1 MTASNSSP
9 NSKPMRAHLLPSPWK
24 LLFALPLLITSSPL
38 HAQDA
43 PNVDTAAIIQSL
55 RQLHDQTVLK
65 NKSEKQKLIQ
75 EINAAATSGESAV
88 ATWEKAVMA
97 TQFNGIN
104 KEVTAFRAWR
114 DGEGE
119 SLKEPEAK
127 NAARLYFLWLGL
139 SLQRASGVPIK
150 DLLPSILN
158 YTKDLANDIVAI
170 DALEESLRRD
180 KEHPENKRLTPRKAN
195 DHEVKRMHHSILEK
209 PLSGSVVVQ
218 WLKLGE
224 LLTLEK
230 WEDIPGNFEGIYEK
244 IVQPELIAQ
253 RDPRITDYWDF
264 RIKRETEEAAHS
276 KLEFDR
282 DKFNTQRLPSL
293 LWKRATDLAN
303 IGYKNRATTEMFAI
317 VRKYPSHPN
326 ATEWMTK
333 LESLLLPPPPSLAT
347 PTTSANSSG
356 TR

>member
-9 NSKPMRAHLLPSPWK
+9 NSKLMHTHLHSSPWK
-24 LLFALPLLITSSPL
+24 LLFTLLLITASPL

-43 PNVDTAAIIQSL
+43 PNVDAAAIIQSL

-65 NKSEKQKLIQ
+65 NKSDKQKLLQ
-75 EINAAATSGESAV
+75 DINAAATNGESAV

-139 SLQRASGVPIK
+139 TLQRSSGVSVK
-150 DLLPSILN
+150 NLLPSILN
-158 YTKDLANDIVAI
+158 YTKDLANDILAI

-180 KEHPENKRLTPRKAN
+180 KEHPENKRPSPRKSN
-195 DHEVKRMHHSILEK
+195 DHEVKRMHHHILEK

-218 WLKLGE
+218 WLKLSE
-224 LLTLEK
+224 LVTPEK
-230 WEDIPGNFEGIYEK
+230 WEDTPGNFDGIYEK

-264 RIKRETEEAAHS
+264 RIKRETEEVAHS
-276 KLEFDR
+276 KLEFEH

-333 LESLLLPPPPSLAT
+333 LEALLLPPPPAPTT
-347 PTTSANSSG
+347 PTTP
-356 TR
+356 